1 MPTLKT
7 EAALARKAAGL
18 TQKQAAKLLRRSL
31 STIRAAETP
40 GGVCTPD
47 TARKLAKHY
56 NCSESAFLTIASEKQ
71 PGAVEVSSQ
80 PAPIPKERCRNRA
93 K

>member
-1 MPTLKT
+1 MRTVKT

-18 TQKQAAKLLRRSL
+18 TQKNAAKLLHRSL

-47 TARKLAKHY
+47 TARKLAQHY
-56 NCSESAFLTIASEKQ
+56 KCSQSAFLTLASEKQ
-71 PGAVEVSSQ
+71 SGAVAVST
-80 PAPIPKERCRNRA
+80 ENRA
-93 K
+93 N